1 MLLASGAKVH
11 ADHAADAE
19 QDAEQP
25 VRCDRNL
32 GIKGGDRLVKGN
44 PGDRSDKGPH
54 QRTTGNRIDLE
65 AKESDEEL
73 GD

>member
-11 ADHAADAE
+11 
-19 QDAEQP
+19 AEQP

-54 QRTTGNRIDLE
+54 QRTTGNRIELE
-65 AKESDEEL
+65 AKESDEKL
-73 GD
+73 GN